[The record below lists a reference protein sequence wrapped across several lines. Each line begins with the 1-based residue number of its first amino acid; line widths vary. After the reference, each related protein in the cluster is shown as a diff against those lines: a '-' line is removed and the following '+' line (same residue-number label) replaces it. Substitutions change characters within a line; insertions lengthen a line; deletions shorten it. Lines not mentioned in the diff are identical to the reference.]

1 MTFYTSTCIIRAKSR
16 AITTSFDLLTL
27 PTSRFY
33 SGIFIIIF
41 IAVIIIKNLK
51 SKVSIMKS
59 YSSPFEL
66 VSDDADE
73 ISNLELKANMM
84 IAIRSLIEGKGWSQS
99 DAAKELGVSQ
109 PRISNLK
116 NGKIDK
122 FSVDMLMELLVKL
135 GFRFE
140 FNYTAIKD
148 SLPKLSMNVAAA

>member
-1 MTFYTSTCIIRAKSR
+1 
-16 AITTSFDLLTL
+16 
-27 PTSRFY
+27 
-33 SGIFIIIF
+33 
-41 IAVIIIKNLK
+41 
-51 SKVSIMKS
+51 MKS

-66 VSDDADE
+66 LSDDADE
-73 ISNLELKANMM
+73 ISNLKLKANMM

-140 FNYTAIKD
+140 FNYTTMKD
-148 SLPKLSMNVAAA
+148 SAPQLSMNVAAA